1 MISRQ
6 VLKYGFGTV
15 AARPP
20 LAAVSEEKLSRLLDG
35 LTVDSARYESA
46 DEAGLVHHRRNLI
59 QTDSSKFLGARML
72 WQTGRIG
79 AQLTPTATN
88 DMLLPPSLRSPQIYT
103 FPTLERIQKIEA
115 PAPGNLE
122 PIEKLDPIVQR
133 SPVVDPNAGTVAPMI
148 AAPRLLTIRRK
159 KMKKHKRKK
168 RYDRDYFKYA
178 KYHREKKLR
187 AEREFRARMKDI
199 LNELETF
206 NPMDYVNDTIR
217 SAKREWSTKIAP
229 SSKKLYPHW
238 SQLVSLEELYGL
250 EKSDYIDKRAGLPT
264 EEDREQI
271 ARLKEEYRKK
281 YIAANVKD

>member
-6 VLKYGFGTV
+6 VLKHGLPAIRSSIATISEQKLAQLPNGFLPV
-15 AARPP
+15 
-20 LAAVSEEKLSRLLDG
+20 
-35 LTVDSARYESA
+35 
-46 DEAGLVHHRRNLI
+46 
-59 QTDSSKFLGARML
+59 LGAGTRQKSIDDAGIRFHCL
-72 WQTGRIG
+72 NGNEVSNTTGCKTIWLSGGIG
-79 AQLTPTATN
+79 ARLIPATAN
-88 DMLLPPSLRSPQIYT
+88 DVLLPPSLRLPQVYT
-103 FPTLERIQKIEA
+103 FPTLERIQEIKA

-133 SPVVDPNAGTVAPMI
+133 SPVVDPNAGAVTPMI

-206 NPMDYVNDTIR
+206 NPMDYVNGTIQR
-217 SAKREWSTKIAP
+217 AKREWSSKLAP
-229 SSKKLYPHW
+229 SGKKLYPHW

-250 EKSDYIDKRAGLPT
+250 DKSDYIDKRAGLPT

-271 ARLKEEYRKK
+271 ARLKEEYKQK
-281 YIAANVKD
+281 YVAANIKD